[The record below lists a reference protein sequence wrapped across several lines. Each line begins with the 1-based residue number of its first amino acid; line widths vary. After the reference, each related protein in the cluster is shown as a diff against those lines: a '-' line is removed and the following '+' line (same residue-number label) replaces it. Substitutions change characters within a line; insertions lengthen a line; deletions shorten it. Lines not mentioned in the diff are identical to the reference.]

1 MAEEKKFMY
10 LTPEWMKEVEKR
22 VKEEL
27 KPEDLGNVTSS
38 MMNIVENCP
47 DGKTRYMYFR
57 FENGEWAEGLVGTED
72 DEVASKKAEFV
83 VIGDYKTFAMIS
95 RGELVARE
103 ALMRNKIKLKGDMVK
118 ALQLATYVDKL
129 NRVISSVPTEF

>member
-1 MAEEKKFMY
+1 
-10 LTPEWMKEVEKR
+10 MKEVEKR
-22 VKEEL
+22 VKAEL

-72 DEVASKKAEFV
+72 DEVATKKAEFI
-83 VIGDYKTFAMIS
+83 VIGDYETFAMIS

-129 NRVISSVPTEF
+129 NRVISTVPTEF